1 MNPTENA
8 VHTLVR
14 DNGFGPF
21 VYSGHE
27 ILQRLFVTVRDEA
40 WQETPPSSW
49 ISTVD
54 EPAGTIRVQ
63 ARHTTS
69 QLDVEWYGVLTV
81 ADDGRSGSFDL
92 EAITRRSMRVCRLGL
107 VILHPVYFMVGARI
121 TTEGPEGSGALTV
134 ARRIAPQRIVGGVL
148 RGMTPSF
155 SRLLVERDGV
165 GRLELELDGDLFELE
180 DQRNWGDGSFKT
192 YCTPLRIGFPRTLDA
207 NARIIQRLRWQFTP
221 ARPAKVIRDRRLEL
235 TWISGNMP
243 SIGREWVER
252 STSSAE
258 SWDHLALD
266 LRSSEQLARL
276 PHRRELDPNQE
287 LEISVADE
295 VPRSL
300 LEQASVWMA
309 AQSARV
315 ARLLIYG
322 SGQALPQ
329 ADAMAQWRHSLASVN
344 LGHVPLLAA
353 TRGYF
358 VELNRA
364 KWGLEPVADGVAF
377 PHTATVHGDDPAT
390 IIDNVTTLRDMA
402 ETARPLTRRAILALA
417 PLAFYYPRLE
427 PPRTFPP
434 SLTLPWLAANLLQAA
449 AAGASAVTL
458 DADVAAVLS
467 GPDLRPL
474 LRRGGSRVIL
484 HVDEQQPK
492 LHLAL
497 LIRGD
502 ARRWLIV
509 NLDERPVSLRSAGLP
524 QSTDPVLA
532 ESHQALVRGG
542 DLGIAPHSVRW
553 FACS

>member
-27 ILQRLFVTVRDEA
+27 ILQRLFVTVRDEV

-81 ADDGRSGSFDL
+81 ADDGRSGTFDL

-107 VILHPVYFMVGARI
+107 VILHPVDFMVGARI
-121 TTEGPEGSGALTV
+121 TAEGPEGSCSLTISP
-134 ARRIAPQRIVGGVL
+134 RIAPQRIVGGVL

-165 GRLELELDGDLFELE
+165 GRLELELEGDLFELE
-180 DQRNWGDGSFKT
+180 DQRNWGDGSFKA

-221 ARPAKVIRDRRLEL
+221 ARPAKVTRDRRPEL
-235 TWISGNMP
+235 TLISGHMP

-252 STSSAE
+252 STFSAE

-276 PHRRELDPNQE
+276 PHRLELDPNQK
-287 LEISVADE
+287 LEISVADD
-295 VPRSL
+295 VSRSL
-300 LEQASVWMA
+300 LEQTLAWMA
-309 AQSARV
+309 AQSARI

-322 SGQALPQ
+322 PGQGLPE
-329 ADAMAQWRHSLASVN
+329 ADAMAQWRRSLASVN
-344 LGHVPLLAA
+344 LAHVPLLAA

-358 VELNRA
+358 AELNRA
-364 KWGLEPVADGVAF
+364 SWGLESVADGVAF
-377 PHTATVHGDDPAT
+377 PHTSTVHGDDLAT
-390 IIDNVTTLRDMA
+390 IIDNVTTIRDMA
-402 ETARPLTRRAILALA
+402 ETARPLTRRGILGLA
-417 PLAFYYPRLE
+417 PLAFYYPRVE
-427 PPRTFPP
+427 QRAFPP
-434 SLTLPWLAANLLQAA
+434 NLAAPWLAANLLQAA
-449 AAGASAVTL
+449 AAGASAITL
-458 DADVAAVLS
+458 DADVAAALC
-467 GPDLRPL
+467 GAPLRSFLPG
-474 LRRGGSRVIL
+474 RGWRITL
-484 HVDEQQPK
+484 YADEQQPK

-502 ARRWLIV
+502 ARHWLAV
-509 NLDERPVSLRSAGLP
+509 NLDERPVSLRSASLP
-524 QSTDPVLA
+524 QSTDPDWV
-532 ESHQALVRGG
+532 ESYRALVRAS
-542 DLGIAPHSVRW
+542 DLSVAPQSVRW
-553 FACS
+553 FAAN